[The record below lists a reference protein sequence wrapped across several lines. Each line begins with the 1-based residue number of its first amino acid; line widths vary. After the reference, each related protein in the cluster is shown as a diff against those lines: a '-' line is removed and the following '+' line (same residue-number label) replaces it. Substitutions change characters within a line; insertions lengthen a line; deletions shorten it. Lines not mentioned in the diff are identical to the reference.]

1 MKRWILKNAA
11 VYAETGTIEQGY
23 VLIEGEKVAAI
34 GPMSSCP
41 TDAGAEVIELSPRFS
56 VVPGFIDIHIH
67 GAAGA
72 DVMDATLKAL
82 RAMAEALP
90 AEGTTS
96 FLATTMTAPSEQI
109 EAALR
114 NVARYMAEANRP
126 GAAEVLG
133 VHLEG
138 PFLSPKRTGAQHP
151 RHLVDP
157 NVSLF
162 QRWQEAAGGHIR
174 LVTLAP
180 EREGGLE
187 LAAYL
192 KQTGVIASIGH
203 SDAVYDKVK
212 AAIQA
217 GVTHATH
224 LFNGMR
230 GIHHREPGVA
240 GAVLMF
246 EEVMCELIADGLHV
260 APPMVRFAYR
270 NKGSDGLI
278 LITDA
283 MRAKCLGDGRY
294 ELGGQEVTV
303 RGQEARLADGTLAG
317 SVLKLADAIRR
328 VLDYTGC
335 TIEEVI
341 RMASWN
347 PAKQLDILDRK
358 GSLRPGKDADVV
370 VLNERYEV
378 MMTFCRGALAYRQR
392 GERGKSDGVAAFG
405 NR

>member
-180 EREGGLE
+180 EREG
-187 LAAYL
+187 A
-192 KQTGVIASIGH
+192 
-203 SDAVYDKVK
+203 
-212 AAIQA
+212 
-217 GVTHATH
+217 
-224 LFNGMR
+224 
-230 GIHHREPGVA
+230 
-240 GAVLMF
+240 
-246 EEVMCELIADGLHV
+246 
-260 APPMVRFAYR
+260 
-270 NKGSDGLI
+270 
-278 LITDA
+278 
-283 MRAKCLGDGRY
+283 
-294 ELGGQEVTV
+294 
-303 RGQEARLADGTLAG
+303 
-317 SVLKLADAIRR
+317 
-328 VLDYTGC
+328 
-335 TIEEVI
+335 
-341 RMASWN
+341 
-347 PAKQLDILDRK
+347 
-358 GSLRPGKDADVV
+358 
-370 VLNERYEV
+370 
-378 MMTFCRGALAYRQR
+378 
-392 GERGKSDGVAAFG
+392 
-405 NR
+405 